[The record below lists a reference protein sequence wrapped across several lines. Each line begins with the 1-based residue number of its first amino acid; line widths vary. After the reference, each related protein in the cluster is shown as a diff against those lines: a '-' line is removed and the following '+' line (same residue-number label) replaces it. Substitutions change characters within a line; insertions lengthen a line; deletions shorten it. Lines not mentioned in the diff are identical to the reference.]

1 MKTEKKTRREFLQA
15 SATVPLAATFMKKTR
30 AAADE
35 NLDQPNDELSEI
47 TVRQLQAKMKSGEFS
62 AEEVVEKYLERIRA
76 IDPKLKSIIEI
87 NPDAERI
94 AEELDKER
102 KAGKLR
108 GALHGIPVLLKD
120 NIDTADR
127 MKTTAGS
134 LALLDAP
141 TPKKDAFL
149 AEQLR
154 KSGAIILGKTN
165 LSEWANFRSTKS
177 SSGWSGR
184 GGQTKNPYVLDRN
197 ACGSSTGSAVA
208 IAANLAAIGVGT
220 ETDGSIVCPS
230 SVCGIVGLKPTLGV
244 VSRSGVIPI
253 AHSQDTAGPMTRTV
267 EDAAILLG
275 VLRGFD
281 NDDSI
286 TTNAKKSIQPYTNSL
301 VKDGLRRMRIGVAR
315 DYWGKNSDVDKVLN
329 DALDAMKNAGAT
341 LIDVKFPTLQK
352 FGDAEFEVLLY
363 EFKTDLEKY
372 LAERNSPYKT
382 LADLIRFN
390 EENADREMPYF
401 KQEIFESAAKKGNLQ
416 TRAYRLALQK
426 SKLLTQTQGID
437 AAMTKD
443 KLDAVVAPSN
453 SPVWTIDLING
464 DCGSNYVS
472 SSSLAA
478 VAGYPNITVPAGF
491 IKELPIGVSFFGRAF
506 SEPAL
511 IKIAYAFEQATKA
524 RRTPKFLPSYI

>member
-1 MKTEKKTRREFLQA
+1 MKNMKRREFLKATAA
-15 SATVPLAATFMKKTR
+15 SGIGMLSFKRTNAAHNSAKQKFELEEATISQSRNAM
-30 AAADE
+30 
-35 NLDQPNDELSEI
+35 Q
-47 TVRQLQAKMKSGEFS
+47 SGDIS
-62 AEEVVEKYLERIRA
+62 AEELVEKYLVRIRE
-76 IDPKLKSIIEI
+76 IDSKIRSVVEV

-94 AEELDKER
+94 AEELDRER

-108 GALHGIPVLLKD
+108 GALHGIPVLIKD
-120 NIDTADR
+120 NIDTADK

-141 TPKKDAFL
+141 TPKRDAFL
-149 AEQLR
+149 VEQLR

-184 GGQTKNPYVLDRN
+184 GGQTKNPYLLDRN
-197 ACGSSTGSAVA
+197 PCGSSSGTGVA
-208 IAANLAAIGVGT
+208 IAANLSAIGIGT
-220 ETDGSIVCPS
+220 ETDGSIVCPAS
-230 SVCGIVGLKPTLGV
+230 ICGIVGLKPTLGL

-267 EDAAILLG
+267 EDAAILLS
-275 VLRGFD
+275 VLAGFD
-281 NDDSI
+281 RNDSI
-286 TTNAKKSIQPYTNSL
+286 TTQSSKAAKDYTRFL
-301 VKDGLRRMRIGVAR
+301 EKDGLRNTRIGVAR
-315 DYWGKNSDVDKVLN
+315 NYWGKNPEVDKVTN

-341 LIDVKFPTLQK
+341 LIDVKFLTLEK

-363 EFKTDLEKY
+363 EFKADLEKY
-372 LAERNSPYKT
+372 LAERNAPYKT

-390 EENADREMPYF
+390 EENAEREMPYF
-401 KQEIFESAAKKGNLQ
+401 MQEIFEMAAKKGNLQ

-426 SKLLTQTQGID
+426 SKSLTQAQGID

-443 KLDAVVAPSN
+443 KLDAIVAPSN
-453 SPVWTIDLING
+453 APVWTTDLVNG
-464 DCGSNYVS
+464 DCGGGYIS

-506 SEPAL
+506 SEPTL
-511 IKIAYAFEQATKA
+511 LKIAYAFEQATKA
-524 RRTPKFLPSYI
+524 RRVPKFLATYA

>member
-1 MKTEKKTRREFLQA
+1 
-15 SATVPLAATFMKKTR
+15 
-30 AAADE
+30 
-35 NLDQPNDELSEI
+35 
-47 TVRQLQAKMKSGEFS
+47 
-62 AEEVVEKYLERIRA
+62 
-76 IDPKLKSIIEI
+76 
-87 NPDAERI
+87 
-94 AEELDKER
+94 
-102 KAGKLR
+102 
-108 GALHGIPVLLKD
+108 
-120 NIDTADR
+120 
-127 MKTTAGS
+127 
-134 LALLDAP
+134 
-141 TPKKDAFL
+141 
-149 AEQLR
+149 
-154 KSGAIILGKTN
+154 
-165 LSEWANFRSTKS
+165 
-177 SSGWSGR
+177 
-184 GGQTKNPYVLDRN
+184 
-197 ACGSSTGSAVA
+197 
-208 IAANLAAIGVGT
+208 
-220 ETDGSIVCPS
+220 
-230 SVCGIVGLKPTLGV
+230 
-244 VSRSGVIPI
+244 
-253 AHSQDTAGPMTRTV
+253 
-267 EDAAILLG
+267 
-275 VLRGFD
+275 
-281 NDDSI
+281 
-286 TTNAKKSIQPYTNSL
+286 
-301 VKDGLRRMRIGVAR
+301 
-315 DYWGKNSDVDKVLN
+315 
-329 DALDAMKNAGAT
+329 MKNAGAT